1 MPSPERQS
9 ARMSKITNDGLTRSR
24 TGCML
29 YSCTHM
35 TTVGVTVKG
44 LITACSFSKIT
55 KIHETEGEDN
65 DATCY
70 YYFKVFF
77 TVTLTEIL

>member
-1 MPSPERQS
+1 MLSPDPQS
-9 ARMSKITNDGLTRSR
+9 AQMSKITNDGLTRSR

-35 TTVGVTVKG
+35 TTVNVKG

-65 DATCY
+65 DAICY